1 MKFKINRD
9 HFSHGLQQVLNSVGT
24 RGSNPILNNVL
35 IEAAEGYVSLTTT
48 NLDLGIRARVK
59 AEVVVPGGLTLP
71 VAKLASIVK
80 LLPSLD
86 VTVDSGAGTQ
96 ARITAGGSNYR
107 IMGLPKDEFPALP
120 SFPDQT
126 TYTLRQDN
134 LATMIRS
141 VSYAQSTDESRH
153 IMNSVFFNFEET
165 GLTLAATDGR
175 RLAVF
180 TKALA
185 GGTQSK
191 ASMILPGKTTKEVL
205 RQLGL
210 GTEVKVSLNGRQAA
224 FFFSTDSDS
233 SKEFLD
239 GLYLVSKV
247 EEGVYPNYKQ
257 VIPKN
262 SDQRFEV
269 DRELF
274 LESVNRAEVV
284 TSDKN
289 SSVTLK
295 IQPNKV
301 EICSLSAEFGEAQE
315 SVEVIY
321 DGVPVNVAFNPR
333 FIMDPLNNLPY
344 DKVLF
349 EFKDEL
355 SPGVLRS
362 LDGEFLCVI
371 MPLRLT

>member
-9 HFSHGLQQVLNSVGT
+9 HFSHGLQQVLNSVGA

-35 IEAAEGYVSLTTT
+35 IEAAEGFVSLTTT
-48 NLDLGIRARVK
+48 NLDLGIRCRVK

-71 VAKLASIVK
+71 VSKLASIVK
-80 LLPSLD
+80 LLSSLD
-86 VTVDSGAGTQ
+86 VTVDSGTGTQ
-96 ARITAGGSNYR
+96 VRIIAGGSNYR
-107 IMGLPKDEFPALP
+107 MMGLPKDEFPALP

-126 TYTLRQDN
+126 TYTLRQDQ

-175 RLAVF
+175 RLAVM
-180 TKALA
+180 TKPLA
-185 GGTQSK
+185 GATQPK

-210 GTEVKVSLNGRQAA
+210 GSEVKVSLNGRQAA

-233 SKEFLD
+233 SKEFFD

-257 VIPKN
+257 VIPKH
-262 SDQRFEV
+262 SDQKFEV

-274 LESVNRAEVV
+274 VESVNRAEVV

-301 EICSLSAEFGEAQE
+301 EICSVSAEFGEAQE
-315 SVEVIY
+315 SVEVTY
-321 DGVPVNVAFNPR
+321 DGPPVNVAFNPR

-344 DKVLF
+344 DRVFF